1 MKIKKTN
8 KTECGKHQRQKS
20 LNVLSCN
27 KLINWKVKNHFCVLL
42 SHTHTQINKWDP
54 LATWRLLSLSSSHCA
69 YDALYA
75 SSVSPLC
82 SLFLRLNS
90 TWLDLPSSHTQA
102 SQAASQLVSQSVTY
116 YTPRAW
122 IFQQQRIN
130 INSSSTLYLCFYIFL
145 CLSLSLSVRVGHM
158 KSYLYLNCD
167 YIFVCC
173 ASVESPGYK

>member
-8 KTECGKHQRQKS
+8 KTECGKRHRQKS

-54 LATWRLLSLSSSHCA
+54 LATWRFHSLSSSHCA

-90 TWLDLPSSHTQA
+90 TWLDLPGSHTQA

-130 INSSSTLYLCFYIFL
+130 INSSSTLYLCLYIFL
-145 CLSLSLSVRVGHM
+145 CRCLCLCLCVSGIWKVI
-158 KSYLYLNCD
+158 
-167 YIFVCC
+167 YI
-173 ASVESPGYK
+173 

>member
-8 KTECGKHQRQKS
+8 KTECGKRHRQKS
-20 LNVLSCN
+20 LNVLSGN

-42 SHTHTQINKWDP
+42 SHTHTQTSGSECWVLCWHP
-54 LATWRLLSLSSSHCA
+54 LATWRLHSLSSSHCA

-90 TWLDLPSSHTQA
+90 TWLDLPGSHTQA
-102 SQAASQLVSQSVTY
+102 SQADSQLVSQSVTY

-130 INSSSTLYLCFYIFL
+130 INSSSTLYLCL
-145 CLSLSLSVRVGHM
+145 CLCLCVSGIWKVI
-158 KSYLYLNCD
+158 
-167 YIFVCC
+167 YI
-173 ASVESPGYK
+173 